1 MHCLTGCFLV
11 EFSPDDQT
19 SYELVDGVKY
29 HRIEIKLS
37 QIYKRVFFIPTIEE
51 KEMWIEKLNHAA
63 QYRKLENDYE
73 LSEEVLG
80 QGSYGKV
87 IKGKNKKTGET
98 VAIK

>member
-1 MHCLTGCFLV
+1 MHCLLGCFLV
-11 EFSPDDQT
+11 EFAPDDPT
-19 SYELVDGVKY
+19 SFEEVDGVKY
-29 HRIEIKLS
+29 YRIEIKLS

-51 KEMWIEKLNHAA
+51 KEMWTEKLNLASKF
-63 QYRKLENDYE
+63 RKLENDYE

-87 IKGKNKKTGET
+87 IKAKNKKTGET